1 MRPLDPLS
9 SIKVKLGVVI
19 VAAVVVTIVTVA
31 VGVGAGYNLFAGGLA
46 AGVLALAMVQ
56 FLARGMTSPL
66 REMADAARAMARGDY
81 DRRVTATSRDEVG
94 ELARVFNQMAS
105 ELAEVDRMRKDLIAN
120 VSHELR
126 TPIAA
131 LQATLENLVDGVE
144 DSDPATLKVM
154 VRQVERLGSL
164 VSQLLDLSRLESG
177 AVPLRRRRFALRPL
191 LAEVVEEAET
201 HERVLQDRGVTIS
214 LSVEPD
220 ELEINAD
227 PERVHQVIANLI
239 QNALRHSPHEA
250 PVEVAARETSD
261 AVVIEVAD
269 RGPGIPDEDAA
280 RVFERFYRSDEARA
294 SATGGTG
301 LGLSIARWVVD
312 LHGGEIRAERRAPTG
327 CRMIVELPATE
338 RHNASPHPAI

>member
-1 MRPLDPLS
+1 VRPLDPLS
-9 SIKVKLGVVI
+9 SIKIKLGVVI
-19 VAAVVVTIVTVA
+19 VAAVGVTIVTVV
-31 VGVGAGYNLFAGGLA
+31 VGVGAGFNLWACGVA

-81 DRRVTATSRDEVG
+81 DRRVTSTSRDEVG
-94 ELARVFNQMAS
+94 ELAGVFNQMAS

-144 DSDPATLKVM
+144 DPDPGTLKVM

-177 AVPLRRRRFALRPL
+177 AVPLRRRTFAVRSL

-201 HERVLQDRGVTIS
+201 HERVLRDRSVAIS
-214 LSVEPD
+214 LQVEPEHLD
-220 ELEINAD
+220 LDAD
-227 PERVHQVIANLI
+227 PERVHQVVANLI
-239 QNALRHSPHEA
+239 QNALRHSPSGA
-250 PVEVAARETSD
+250 PVEVAARESNG

-269 RGPGIPDEDAA
+269 HGPGIPEEEAG
-280 RVFERFYRSDEARA
+280 RVFERFYRSDAARS

-312 LHGGEIRAERRAPTG
+312 LHGGEIRAERREPNG
-327 CRMIVELPATE
+327 CRMVVELP
-338 RHNASPHPAI
+338 R